1 LSKLFD
7 HTEINGMTLKNRFV
21 RSATW
26 EGMAAEDGAC
36 TPKLVD
42 TIARL
47 AGGGVGLIITGH
59 AYVLK
64 QGQAGEWQLGIYE
77 DSLIPGLREMTDVVH
92 QKGGRIVAQLAHP
105 ACLPI
110 RRSPVIRR
118 WHLLRSAALRSRL
131 FRRWPSQTFRM

>member
-1 LSKLFD
+1 MSKLFD

-47 AGGGVGLIITGH
+47 AEGGVGLIITGH
-59 AYVLK
+59 AYVK
-64 QGQAGEWQLGIYE
+64 KTG
-77 DSLIPGLREMTDVVH
+77 PGR
-92 QKGGRIVAQLAHP
+92 
-105 ACLPI
+105 
-110 RRSPVIRR
+110 
-118 WHLLRSAALRSRL
+118 
-131 FRRWPSQTFRM
+131 

>member
-1 LSKLFD
+1 
-7 HTEINGMTLKNRFV
+7 MTLKNRFI

-59 AYVLK
+59 AYVIK
-64 QGQAGEWQLGIYE
+64 QGQAGEQLPVGRRFQLCARCAL
-77 DSLIPGLREMTDVVH
+77 DSGPSRHSASFGD
-92 QKGGRIVAQLAHP
+92 AQQP
-105 ACLPI
+105 
-110 RRSPVIRR
+110 
-118 WHLLRSAALRSRL
+118 RL
-131 FRRWPSQTFRM
+131 SS